1 MTSELAPSEGTSAAP
16 TADDSSPVAA
26 FEFEPHNCFA
36 CGSLNEHGLRLD
48 LHLGQRRAWTE
59 LTLDPRFEGWAGVAH
74 GGIVATLLDEVM
86 AWSLVAQDNWGVT
99 ARMSID
105 YRRPVPIGHLI
116 RAEGWIVRAR
126 RRLVETS
133 ARLVGEDGALL
144 ATADAV
150 YVAADE
156 RRKRELQARYGYR
169 LQAIREG
176 DPTTDLPESVA
187 ASRPTPPRRTP
198 PRPTPSRPQADRP
211 ATDPPDV
218 DRPGVDR

>member
-1 MTSELAPSEGTSAAP
+1 LTSELASSKKATAAP
-16 TADDSSPVAA
+16 TADDSSPGGA

-86 AWSLVAQDNWGVT
+86 AWSLVAEDNWGVT

-105 YRRPVPIGHLI
+105 YRRPVPIGHRI

-133 ARLVGEDGALL
+133 ARLAGGDGALL

-156 RRKRELQARYGYR
+156 QRKRELQARYGYR
-169 LQAIREG
+169 LRAIRERG
-176 DPTTDLPESVA
+176 PAADLPESVA
-187 ASRPTPPRRTP
+187 ATRSTTV
-198 PRPTPSRPQADRP
+198 RP
-211 ATDPPDV
+211 AADGPATTRSATDSPDV
-218 DRPGVDR
+218 DPSVVDR